1 MMVSFV
7 VRGDENVMK
16 MYREMVVPM
25 HYQPSCRQ
33 KDSIVV
39 PEGLSFR
46 CYVSCCGTIQ
56 TLS

>member
-1 MMVSFV
+1 MVSFV